1 MLSLGG
7 AGSDMG
13 VAVHAPGATN
23 ARIRPSGVPMLEAV
37 GITKDFATVRANDA
51 VNFAVHPGEIHSL
64 LGENGA
70 GKSTLVKILYGAL
83 QPTSGQIRWQGK
95 PVAIA
100 SPAAARRLG
109 IGMVFQHFS
118 LFDALTVTENIAL
131 ALERYGSMADL
142 KTKVA

>member
-1 MLSLGG
+1 
-7 AGSDMG
+7 MG
-13 VAVHAPGATN
+13 VALDTPPPTERA
-23 ARIRPSGVPMLEAV
+23 ARVRPSGVPMLEAV

-51 VNFAVHPGEIHSL
+51 VNFAVHPGEIHAL

-83 QPTSGQIRWQGK
+83 QPTAGEIRWRGK
-95 PVAIA
+95 AVTIA

-118 LFDALTVTENIAL
+118 LFDALTVAENIAL
-131 ALERYGSMADL
+131 ALEKRGSLTDL
-142 KTKVA
+142 QRKVV